1 MSFDPGLLSTSA
13 GEQEQ
18 DTLEEDNN
26 RRSSTNMVKEVV
38 GEGVEK
44 LKRFRGK
51 VFHVITGENTWLR
64 LSVDSDGR
72 LRRDKSFNSLQLQ
85 NLAQAP
91 RRMLEAGKEA
101 PKNARRQW
109 RKVVTGDP
117 DKRIRD
123 HMKEVPQV
131 KWIDKV
137 SFTLGVM
144 CICFSEWLALRHP
157 EHFPIYY
164 YTLMA
169 LLLINR
175 YFSYA
180 QDKYELFML
189 DFCYFLNLSVVAQ
202 TCLFPNNLIW
212 FKANY
217 VLAMGPLIFA
227 IVVWHNSLVFHS
239 CDKLTSFFLHSFPP
253 LTLHL
258 YRWGCIP
265 SKIFEN
271 EDSLKLSEWLFY
283 PLILYIVW
291 QVGYIFV
298 TGVLLSKKLKEDPDL
313 ITSVRYL
320 TRDKKNPLK
329 LLIVKILMQ
338 LNMMKKDDVLD
349 PDDIK
354 SKLIFAIV
362 QLIYTALTI
371 LPAKFLYGSY
381 TFSCF
386 FIFLMFGWGTWNGAS
401 YYIEVFSERYKLKFT
416 KMEEKSD
423 KIEEE
428 DDDTDDFQNALDDLD
443 ENDPLYKELLE
454 EIFQAADGGSEE
466 IFQGSEED
474 PFDVDKGE
482 TDSVKIYEET
492 IEEREGAKEDDTV
505 KMGAI
510 GGDALK
516 ICEEIDVVPKLL
528 EDAAME
534 SSRSSKS
541 SSESNGKSE
550 GTNGSEQ
557 SWENVE

>member
-1 MSFDPGLLSTSA
+1 
-13 GEQEQ
+13 
-18 DTLEEDNN
+18 
-26 RRSSTNMVKEVV
+26 MVKEVV
-38 GEGVEK
+38 GEGVER

-72 LRRDKSFNSLQLQ
+72 LRREKSLHLQ
-85 NLAQAP
+85 NLAEAP
-91 RRMLEAGKEA
+91 KRMLQAGKEA

-117 DKRIRD
+117 EKRIRD
-123 HMKEVPQV
+123 HMKENPQV

-202 TCLFPNNLIW
+202 TCFFPNNLTW

-271 EDSLKLSEWLFY
+271 EDSLKMSEWLFY

-298 TGVLLSKKLKEDPDL
+298 TGVLLSKKLKDDPDL

-362 QLIYTALTI
+362 QLIYTAITI
-371 LPAKFLYGSY
+371 LPAKLLYGSY
-381 TFSCF
+381 TFSCL

-423 KIEEE
+423 KVEEDE
-428 DDDTDDFQNALDDLD
+428 DDDTDDFQNALDNLD

-454 EIFQAADGGSEE
+454 EIFQAADGVSEN
-466 IFQGSEED
+466 D
-474 PFDVDKGE
+474 PFDVEKLESDA
-482 TDSVKIYEET
+482 VKICDK
-492 IEEREGAKEDDTV
+492 KESAIGEDTV
-505 KMGAI
+505 K
-510 GGDALK
+510 
-516 ICEEIDVVPKLL
+516 ICEDVVNEIDVVPKLL

-550 GTNGSEQ
+550 VSEGTNGSEQ
-557 SWENVE
+557 SWENVG

>member
-1 MSFDPGLLSTSA
+1 MSVEAPLSPK
-13 GEQEQ
+13 
-18 DTLEEDNN
+18 EERLKPEEENV

-44 LKRFRGK
+44 LKRFKGK

-64 LSVDSDGR
+64 LSVDSEGR
-72 LRRDKSFNSLQLQ
+72 LRRDKTFKSLQLQ

-144 CICFSEWLALRHP
+144 CICFSEWLALRQP
-157 EHFPIYY
+157 DMFPIYY
-164 YTLMA
+164 YTLMT
-169 LLLINR
+169 LLLVNR
-175 YFSYA
+175 YFTYA

-202 TCLFPNNLIW
+202 TWLFPNNLIW

-227 IVVWHNSLVFHS
+227 IIVWHNSLVFHS
-239 CDKLTSFFLHSFPP
+239 CDKLTSFFLHAFPP

-265 SKIFEN
+265 SQMFDK
-271 EDSLKLSEWLFY
+271 EDSLKMNEWLLY
-283 PLILYIVW
+283 PLVLYIVW

-298 TGVLLSKKLKEDPDL
+298 TGVLLSKKLKDDPDL

-329 LLIVKILMQ
+329 LLIVKILLG
-338 LNMMKKDDVLD
+338 LNLMKKDDVLD

-354 SKLIFAIV
+354 SKIIFAIV
-362 QLIYTALTI
+362 QLIYTAVTI

-381 TFSCF
+381 NLSCY

-401 YYIEVFSERYKLKFT
+401 YYIEVFSERYKLKFS
-416 KMEEKSD
+416 KIEDKSD
-423 KIEEE
+423 NSEKEDEE
-428 DDDTDDFQNALDDLD
+428 DDDDDFQNALENLD
-443 ENDPLYKELLE
+443 ENDPLYKELLQ
-454 EIFQAADGGSEE
+454 EILQAADGISESEVVKKESEDKDDVIEKDISEDDCVKISEE
-466 IFQGSEED
+466 IVAD
-474 PFDVDKGE
+474 
-482 TDSVKIYEET
+482 
-492 IEEREGAKEDDTV
+492 
-505 KMGAI
+505 
-510 GGDALK
+510 
-516 ICEEIDVVPKLL
+516 IDVVPKLL
-528 EDAAME
+528 EEAAQE

-557 SWENVE
+557 SWENVG